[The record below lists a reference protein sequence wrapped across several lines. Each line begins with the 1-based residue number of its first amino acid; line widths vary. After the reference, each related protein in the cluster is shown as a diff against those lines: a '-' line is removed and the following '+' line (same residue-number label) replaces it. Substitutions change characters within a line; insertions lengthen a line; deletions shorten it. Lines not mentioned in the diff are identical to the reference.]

1 MIEFKNVCKKYSN
14 LKALDNINLTIPSSS
29 IFGIVGKSGAGK
41 STLLRTINKL
51 EKIDE
56 GSIIVD
62 GIDIVTLNL
71 RQLREFRKK
80 VAMIFQHFSLM
91 QTKTIYKNIALPLE
105 CSGYKKSEIKT
116 KVEELASLVGI
127 RDKLNEKP
135 RNLSGGQCQRVAIAR
150 ALTLNPKILLCD
162 EATSALDP
170 KTTHD
175 ILKLLKQIK
184 EKYDITIIMVTHQ
197 MEVSKEVCDEIA
209 ILNDGILL
217 EVGKTDELFISNN
230 VSLKELTNEE
240 EILPKSGIN
249 IKIYFPKE
257 SSNNALITKMARDLN
272 IDFSIVWGKLERFK
286 ENTLGSLI
294 INIDDSE
301 LKKQQVIEYLQNRS
315 ILFDMI
321 KGDDENA

>member
-1 MIEFKNVCKKYSN
+1 MIEFKNVCKQYSN
-14 LKALDNINLTIPSSS
+14 LKALDKINLTIPSSS

-41 STLLRTINKL
+41 STLLRTINQL
-51 EKIDE
+51 ELIDS
-56 GSIIVD
+56 GTILVD
-62 GIDIVTLNL
+62 GVDIATLKGKSL
-71 RQLREFRKK
+71 RIFRKK

-105 CSGYKKSEIKT
+105 CSGYKKNDIKE
-116 KVEELASLVGI
+116 KVEELAALVGI
-127 RDKLNEKP
+127 KDKLHEKP

-175 ILKLLKQIK
+175 ILSLLKRIK
-184 EKYDITIIMVTHQ
+184 KQYDITIIMVTHQ
-197 MEVSKEVCDEIA
+197 MEVIKEVCDEIA
-209 ILNDGILL
+209 ILKDGELV
-217 EVGKTDELFISNN
+217 EVGKTDQLFISNN
-230 VSLKELTNEE
+230 TSLKELTNED
-240 EILPKSGIN
+240 EIIPTKGIN

-286 ENTLGSLI
+286 EDTLGSLI
-294 INIDDSE
+294 INIDDTE
-301 LKKQQVIEYLQNRS
+301 IKKEKVIKYLQKEQV
-315 ILFDMI
+315 LFDI
-321 KGDDENA
+321 IGGEK

>member
-127 RDKLNEKP
+127 SDKLNEKP

-197 MEVSKEVCDEIA
+197 MEVIKEVCDEIA

-217 EVGKTDELFISNN
+217 ELFISNN
-230 VSLKELTNEE
+230 ASLKELTNEE

>member
-150 ALTLNPKILLCD
+150 AIVNGPRLLICD
-162 EATSALDP
+162 EPTGNLDENTSMEIMKVLEE
-170 KTTHD
+170 
-175 ILKLLKQIK
+175 INKLGT
-184 EKYDITIIMVTHQ
+184 TIIMVTHDTDIVNK
-197 MEVSKEVCDEIA
+197 MKKRV
-209 ILNDGILL
+209 ILL
-217 EVGKTDELFISNN
+217 DSGRIVKDY
-230 VSLKELTNEE
+230 KEGE
-240 EILPKSGIN
+240 
-249 IKIYFPKE
+249 YVHE
-257 SSNNALITKMARDLN
+257 SA
-272 IDFSIVWGKLERFK
+272 
-286 ENTLGSLI
+286 
-294 INIDDSE
+294 
-301 LKKQQVIEYLQNRS
+301 
-315 ILFDMI
+315 
-321 KGDDENA
+321 